1 MGLIL
6 LMKRK
11 SDEMKNSTSN
21 NTVLGTPKKI
31 VLLGD
36 GCIGKS
42 TFFNKLTN
50 LNDENY
56 RFPKKYQAT
65 DNFDFDRINLQTN
78 AGTTTIDLWDT
89 AGQENRGGKLRDAY
103 LKGADGILLLY
114 DVSEKRTID
123 NIGTWLEQIKAVA
136 PNVPVAV
143 LGNKSDKFDNLQQ
156 SEMVKLRECN
166 LQRDVGH
173 KHIKN
178 FLISIKE
185 NTHLEFQTSFWST
198 TVTIKEEPNCLIGLE
213 YLLSN
218 IYSQTV
224 NVNY

>member
-1 MGLIL
+1 
-6 LMKRK
+6 MKRK
-11 SDEMKNSTSN
+11 SDEMKKSIDTNI
-21 NTVLGTPKKI
+21 VFGTPKKI

-42 TFFNKLTN
+42 TFFNKLSN
-50 LNDENY
+50 LTDDNY

-65 DNFDFDRINLQTN
+65 DNFDFDRINLSTN
-78 AGTTTIDLWDT
+78 CGTTTIDLWDT

-123 NIGTWLEQIKAVA
+123 NINKWLEQVKTVA
-136 PNVPVAV
+136 PNIPVVV
-143 LGNKSDKFDNLQQ
+143 LGNKSDKFENLQQ

-166 LQRDVGH
+166 LQRDIGH
-173 KHIKN
+173 KNIKN

-185 NTHLEFQTSFWST
+185 NTHLEFQTSFWSSAI
-198 TVTIKEEPNCLIGLE
+198 TVKEESGCLIGLE

-218 IYSQTV
+218 IYGQTV
-224 NVNY
+224 TINN

>member
-1 MGLIL
+1 
-6 LMKRK
+6 MKRK
-11 SDEMKNSTSN
+11 SDENKSN
-21 NTVLGTPKKI
+21 DSNIVLGTAKKI

-103 LKGADGILLLY
+103 LKGADGVLLLY

-123 NIGTWLEQIKAVA
+123 NVPTWLEQIKTVA
-136 PNVPVAV
+136 PNIPVAV

-156 SEMVKLRECN
+156 SEMVKVRECN

-173 KHIKN
+173 KNIKN

-185 NTHLEFQTSFWST
+185 NTHLDFQTSFWSSA
-198 TVTIKEEPNCLIGLE
+198 VTIKVEPGCLIGLE

-218 IYSQTV
+218 IYGKTVTV
-224 NVNY
+224 NH